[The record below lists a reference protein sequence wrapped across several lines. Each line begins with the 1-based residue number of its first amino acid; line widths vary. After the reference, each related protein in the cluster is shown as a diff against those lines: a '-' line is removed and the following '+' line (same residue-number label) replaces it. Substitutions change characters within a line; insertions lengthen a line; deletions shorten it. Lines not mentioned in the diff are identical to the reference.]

1 MFLKEKRQSHY
12 ECVVC
17 AQRTLIKEH
26 GGGWNLAHNPWYLVP
41 GYRTALTFAISLFTK
56 PCPCLAASSKGN
68 IFLLSMSSLHRLVI
82 DLREIIQNK
91 HSEHDNK
98 IK

>member
-1 MFLKEKRQSHY
+1 MCSLCTKNLDKR
-12 ECVVC
+12 
-17 AQRTLIKEH
+17 TW